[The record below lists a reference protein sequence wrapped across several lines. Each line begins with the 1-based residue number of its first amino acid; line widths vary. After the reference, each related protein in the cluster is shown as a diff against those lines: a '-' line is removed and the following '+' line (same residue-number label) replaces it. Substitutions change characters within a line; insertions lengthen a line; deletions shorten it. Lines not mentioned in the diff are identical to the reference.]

1 MIKITTTKLSV
12 GKRYPIAPLVGWD
25 MITDTTKWP
34 QWGPTVKKVDYPPRY
49 ICKGATGKV
58 LTTLNVWL
66 PFHIID
72 FEPTRFWIW
81 KVASV
86 NATGHR
92 IQTVK
97 TGSCDLWFEV
107 PIIAAPY
114 ALICQMALT
123 RIDRLLSEN

>member
-1 MIKITTTKLSV
+1 
-12 GKRYPIAPLVGWD
+12 

-34 QWGPTVKKVDYPPRY
+34 QWGPTVKKVDYPERY
-49 ICKGATGKV
+49 ICKGAAGHV
-58 LTTLNVWL
+58 LTALNIWL
-66 PFHIID
+66 PFRIID
-72 FEPTRFWIW
+72 FEANCFWSW

-92 IQTVK
+92 IQAVGI
-97 TGSCDLWFEV
+97 GSCDLWFEV

-123 RIDRLLSEN
+123 RIDRLLSEI